1 MNCRIPDQERAHGR
15 ICDNEEYWVE
25 RDIHGVK
32 RKLDG
37 RGTNDPELVAGNDI
51 LLEEAAAKC
60 ECAGHV
66 VKTFDELVPEYRSQE
81 HRGRNLDE
89 GDAEGYQCI
98 GSGREVKTG
107 ERGLVL
113 DVLRQVIQLFCG
125 SDHLAWTPD
134 KIANASLLEYRR
146 ADVRGKEIVFSTS
159 YAKAKKSI
167 SWNVFV
173 RYGEPGRGGATTM
186 REYVCTVHRFI
197 KASAEGC
204 PPIRFGI
211 GDLYKLKRVGEQF
224 GTLWV
229 AEDFITPREQNYGV
243 MLEHMLWKLVTAL
256 PGEGADTA
264 WFMAYGVQSGR

>member
-1 MNCRIPDQERAHGR
+1 M
-15 ICDNEEYWVE
+15 
-25 RDIHGVK
+25 
-32 RKLDG
+32 
-37 RGTNDPELVAGNDI
+37 
-51 LLEEAAAKC
+51 
-60 ECAGHV
+60 
-66 VKTFDELVPEYRSQE
+66 
-81 HRGRNLDE
+81 
-89 GDAEGYQCI
+89 
-98 GSGREVKTG
+98 
-107 ERGLVL
+107 
-113 DVLRQVIQLFCG
+113 
-125 SDHLAWTPD
+125 
-134 KIANASLLEYRR
+134 
-146 ADVRGKEIVFSTS
+146 RGKEIVYSTS

-204 PPIRFGI
+204 PPINIRFGI

-224 GTLWV
+224 GTLRSQIVGRRGFHNAKTSLWV